1 LAPGIEELVA
11 DALVATDVEAWP
23 GLSPNPADTGLEV
36 ARLVGLLALFVAA
49 SQLSWRVTAA
59 FVAAT
64 GGIIALIGFAHGL
77 TGATAIY
84 GIYEPMHADLA
95 GRPFFIG
102 TFVNPNHQSGMLLLG
117 IFSAG
122 ALAIDWRRSAEC
134 SRNLEK
140 MGRNTD
146 KAIVALGLL
155 LIQLPALVLTL
166 SRGALFA
173 LVVVGTFGLL
183 LWARPGKRRDRHR
196 RPSRRRS
203 RIGIRVAIAL
213 LLGVV
218 VAAFIRH
225 SASRELASLL
235 SLQDRGLETEAKF
248 TTTVDALGLIELSP
262 VVGIGRGAY
271 IDLFPAALPQPSH
284 ILFTHLESVPVTMV
298 VEWGP
303 VGGTLMLLGLAWWW
317 VSAVRDRRGQA
328 DARAR
333 GIALLGLFALAIQSL
348 GDFSLEFV
356 GVAAPTCALAGAL
369 SPRAPRTWRPRRAL
383 WHGLAVLGASIV
395 LATLSFS
402 NTWSRRYEQDQAIR
416 RGDHSERDALRMRP
430 LDGRL
435 HGVLA
440 RRAAEQG
447 NWEQAR
453 ERAYV
458 ATRLSPG
465 NVDGWLIRSASESAS
480 GDEEA
485 AARSLHQGLD
495 LLHEPASEQL
505 VAYLLTHWPDAREFA
520 SVAPT
525 SAPAWRHVAGALRQV
540 APAHADAVAAAR
552 ARAETTDPEPRR
564 MRVMLAIEARTP
576 GLALHHARLLRQLA
590 PDDPQSHLLVA
601 RSLMAFRPPREQD
614 AIQALEQALARPSLR
629 DARGVGQIEEKLV
642 AALLRAGTADDVAR
656 ARELL
661 PRLLARPAD
670 RKARKR
676 RQELA
681 RRLDRGR
688 SGR

>member
-1 LAPGIEELVA
+1 MH
-11 DALVATDVEAWP
+11 TD
-23 GLSPNPADTGLEV
+23 
-36 ARLVGLLALFVAA
+36 
-49 SQLSWRVTAA
+49 
-59 FVAAT
+59 
-64 GGIIALIGFAHGL
+64 L
-77 TGATAIY
+77 TGKT
-84 GIYEPMHADLA
+84 
-95 GRPFFIG
+95 FFLG
-102 TFVNPNHQSGMLLLG
+102 TFVNPNHQSGMFLLG

-122 ALAIDWRRSAEC
+122 ALAIDWRRSAERARDLDKM
-134 SRNLEK
+134 SRY
-140 MGRNTD
+140 TD
-146 KAIVALGLL
+146 KAVVALGLL
-155 LIQLPALVLTL
+155 LVQLPALVLTL

-173 LVVVGTFGLL
+173 LVAVGTVGLV
-183 LWARPGKRRDRHR
+183 LWARPTKRTGSRR

-203 RIGIRVAIAL
+203 KMGIRVAIAL
-213 LLGVV
+213 LLGAV

-248 TTTVDALGLIELSP
+248 TTTVDAFGLIELSP
-262 VVGIGRGAY
+262 VLGVGRGAY
-271 IDLFPAALPQPSH
+271 IDLFPTALPEPSH
-284 ILFTHLESVPVTMV
+284 VLFTHIESAPAAMV

-303 VGGTLMLLGLAWWW
+303 VGGTVIVLGLAWWW
-317 VSAVRDRRGQA
+317 LVAVRERGGKA

-333 GIALLGLFALAIQSL
+333 GIALLGLLALAIQNL
-348 GDFSLEFV
+348 GDFSLEFL
-356 GVAAPTCALAGAL
+356 GVAAPACALAGAL
-369 SPRAPRTWRPRRAL
+369 SPRSKRTWQPRRAL
-383 WHGLAVLGASIV
+383 RLGVVVLGASLV
-395 LATLSFS
+395 LATWSFP
-402 NTWSRRYEQDQAIR
+402 NTWSRRHAQDEAIR
-416 RGDHSERDALRMRP
+416 RGERSEREALRKRP

-440 RRAAEQG
+440 RRAAQQG

-453 ERAYV
+453 HRADV
-458 ATRLSPG
+458 ATRLHPG
-465 NVDGWLIRSASESAS
+465 SVDGWLIRSASESVF
-480 GDEEA
+480 GDAEA
-485 AARSLHQGLD
+485 AARSLRQGLG
-495 LLHEPASEQL
+495 LLHEPASEDL
-505 VAYLLTHWPDAREFA
+505 VAYLLTHWPDARDFA

-525 SAPAWRHVAGALRQV
+525 SAPAWKYVARSLRRV

-552 ARAETTDPEPRR
+552 ARAAASDPEPRR
-564 MRVMLAIEARTP
+564 MRVMLAIQAQTP

-629 DARGVGQIEEKLV
+629 DARGRGQIEEKLV
-642 AALLRAGTADDVAR
+642 AALIKAGTADDVAR

-681 RRLDRGR
+681 RRLDRGPP
-688 SGR
+688 GP